1 MNNRNNLFVVFGTLM
16 LILLSIYFVLAA
28 ESPDTLV
35 FTQNTTLNYDSD
47 GTVHLNWTAVSGGDG
62 DTSYNIYIYADDSLY
77 TSAVNSSET
86 GYVFTNTTDAN
97 YTFTVEAVNA
107 TGTANSTNIS
117 MIVDRTVPS
126 LSYGTGV
133 GDNNTGANR
142 TWIFANV
149 TASDTNNNSLVFS
162 LYNSTSLVNQTVY
175 ADSYATISINWTSL
189 PVETYTYNVTAN
201 DSATNSNST
210 NTRTFY
216 LDSTVPTA
224 TASCTPSNP
233 TDNGEQVTCTCSGS
247 DSGSG
252 IASSTATS
260 ISTTSTAGS
269 FTYDCSVTNNAGLS
283 ASTTATYI
291 VSGGSGGSSGGG
303 GGTTKSNTFTKITPG
318 NVSIMKNFDKELGIK
333 EIQIN
338 VNNPAQNVKISV
350 TKYDGKP
357 AEVSVEKTGKV
368 YQYMQIKT
376 ENLGNKL
383 EKAVLKIKVKKS
395 WISEKSLDKDKI
407 ALFKFDENSKKWN
420 ELSTIYDSS
429 DSTYDYF
436 DVELTSFSYFAISEK
451 AVVEEEGGEVGV
463 DTTSSGD
470 LDKETRKLTWWW
482 VVIVVLVVFVLYVI
496 MTRGKKINSVLK
508 KRS

>member
-1 MNNRNNLFVVFGTLM
+1 MFREKKFNFFAVFGVLI
-16 LILLSIYFVLAA
+16 ILLSMYFVLAA
-28 ESPDTLV
+28 ITAPTDLL
-35 FTQNTTLNYDSD
+35 FGQNTTANYDND
-47 GTVHLNWTAVSGGDG
+47 GDFTVNWTAGGGSDEINY
-62 DTSYNIYIYADDSLY
+62 TIYIYADDVLY
-77 TSAVNSSET
+77 TSAVNDSET
-86 GYVFTNTTDAN
+86 GYSFSNTTDAN
-97 YTFTVEAVNA
+97 YTFTIEAVNA
-107 TGTANSTNIS
+107 TPDYANSSNIS

-126 LSYGTGV
+126 LAYGTGI
-133 GDNNTGANR
+133 GANNTGANR

-149 TASDTNNNSLVFS
+149 TASDTNKNSLVFS

-175 ADSYATISINWTSL
+175 ADSYATISINWTGL

-210 NTRTFY
+210 LTRTFY

-252 IASSTATS
+252 IASSTANLVY
-260 ISTTSTAGS
+260 TTSTAGS

-283 ASTTATYI
+283 ASTTATYL
-291 VSGGSGGSSGGG
+291 VSGGGGGSSGGGG

-318 NVSIMKNFDKELGIK
+318 NVSIMKNFDKETGIK

-338 VNNPAQNVKISV
+338 VNNPAQNVRIIV

-376 ENLGNKL
+376 ENLGDKL
-383 EKAVLKIKVKKS
+383 EKAVVKIKVEKS
-395 WISEKSLDKDKI
+395 WTSENGLDKDKI
-407 ALFKFDENSKKWN
+407 ALFKFNENSKKWD
-420 ELSTIYDSS
+420 ELSTVYDTS
-429 DSTYDYF
+429 DDTYDYF

-451 AVVEEEGGEVGV
+451 TVAEEEGEEVGV
-463 DTTSSGD
+463 DTTPSGD
-470 LDKETRKLTWWW
+470 LDEGTRDLTWLWA
-482 VVIVVLVVFVLYVI
+482 VIAVLVVLVAIV
-496 MTRGKKINSVLK
+496 MNRKKINFLK
-508 KRS
+508 K